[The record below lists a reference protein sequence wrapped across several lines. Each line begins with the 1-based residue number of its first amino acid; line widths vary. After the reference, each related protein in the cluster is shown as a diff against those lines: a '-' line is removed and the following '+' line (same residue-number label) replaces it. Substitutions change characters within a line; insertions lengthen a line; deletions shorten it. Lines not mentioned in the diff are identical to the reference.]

1 MDYESH
7 DTTTVQLAKYREYL
21 LGHEH
26 DFYLVDEKDTTAVQ
40 IEKYKEYLA
49 QQAEYKA
56 ITGER

>member
-1 MDYESH
+1 MDYDSH
-7 DTTTVQLAKYREYL
+7 DTTAVQLAKHREYL
-21 LGHEH
+21 LAHEH